1 MDIKSDINSQDMIP
15 KAKPPNNNNIEEN
28 TTSDMYS
35 INKIFSNANSING
48 INVRYN
54 LLLKY
59 LKNLG

>member
-1 MDIKSDINSQDMIP
+1 LVP

-35 INKIFSNANSING
+35 INKIFSNANSIIG
-48 INVRYN
+48 INVRSN